1 MTTTPNPY
9 SDRCMALVDTLRD
22 SDIEPEYV
30 HSLTDKGSVE
40 AWAVRHDP
48 PLYLFSVS
56 DDGDEECFFS
66 SDNNLGRFFSP
77 GGRIDWDA
85 VGDAT

>member
-22 SDIEPEYV
+22 SDIDPEYA
-30 HSLTDKGSVE
+30 LTEKGSVE
-40 AWAVRHDP
+40 VWVVRNNP

-56 DDGDEECFFS
+56 YDGDEECFFS
-66 SDNNLGRFFSP
+66 SSNNMGRFFSP
-77 GGRIDWDA
+77 GGRIDWAA